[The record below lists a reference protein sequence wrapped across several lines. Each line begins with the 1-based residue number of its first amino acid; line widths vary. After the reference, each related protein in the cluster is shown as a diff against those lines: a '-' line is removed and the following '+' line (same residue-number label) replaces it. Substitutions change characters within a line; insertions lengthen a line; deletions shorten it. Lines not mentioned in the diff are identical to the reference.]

1 MIFVAAGGGEA
12 AGVNDAPYK
21 SAFAATAPG
30 DTAATRG
37 CSGEEVEH
45 SSVAG
50 VTAPPTGPEQT
61 SPPMP
66 ADGRLTFRFATF
78 DDERFW
84 GDELQLHRA
93 IAGAK
98 LGGSGRGLT
107 PTAALALG
115 LKVDVDALPAEL
127 IEKLSKSVD
136 LDNPAVTADLL
147 KLDAV
152 VGMKGFLTKDGKL
165 SSVGITCA
173 ACHSTVDDSL
183 APGVGHRRD
192 GRPNRDLDLGTII
205 SLAPNLKPTADRLG
219 ITEDELKQALA
230 SWGPGKYDADLVPMS
245 MRFAEGTPPPPC
257 CRSRLNNSAR
267 AVTAKADVSSV
278 SGGNHEFANN

>member
-1 MIFVAAGGGEA
+1 MRTFGAVGAGVGSLIWICSPLMIFVAAGGGEA

-21 SAFAATAPG
+21 SAFAGTAPG

-152 VGMKGFLTKDGKL
+152 VGVKGFLTKDGKL

-183 APGVGHRRD
+183 RLAWDTG
-192 GRPNRDLDLGTII
+192 GT
-205 SLAPNLKPTADRLG
+205 A
-219 ITEDELKQALA
+219 
-230 SWGPGKYDADLVPMS
+230 GPIA
-245 MRFAEGTPPPPC
+245 TWT
-257 CRSRLNNSAR
+257 SAR
-267 AVTAKADVSSV
+267 SSV
-278 SGGNHEFANN
+278 WLPT